1 MYLFTVLLFTFF
13 ALLETANPKLIQ
25 KYKFVFAFIAFSF
38 LIVHDGLR
46 WETGSDWMA
55 YLNFYNDIDTM
66 RAGDVYFEPGYFY
79 LMQSVRFLSD
89 DYTAYLLVHA
99 FIFYSCIFYTIFKLS
114 NAPFLSILLLYM
126 VTLPFLGMNRQFLA
140 MAIAMLG
147 FVFLV
152 RRQAWVFVA
161 LVLFAMLFHK
171 SVACCLVMPLLMRRY
186 NSVFLI
192 VLLIGAIGIAF
203 TGIVNTF
210 APALSLLMLDANR
223 TDGYMEAVKEFS
235 PISFV
240 VSLSRKLIWIVLLMY
255 YDKAIEGKTRSYTFF
270 FNVYFVSIL
279 VYIVCSGTMLQSVV
293 SRMLI
298 YFNIAEIFI
307 LPYLLT
313 VFKPLRDKII
323 LIFLFGVYTFIS
335 IQKGILNYGEGKDF
349 FTPYKGL
356 FINANYVKYDVH
368 QLE

>member
-1 MYLFTVLLFTFF
+1 MYIFATLLFTFF
-13 ALLETANPKLIQ
+13 ALLETATPKLIQ

-55 YLNFYNDIDTM
+55 YLTFFNDVDSMGSEDI
-66 RAGDVYFEPGYFY
+66 YFEPGYFH
-79 LMQSVRFLSD
+79 LMQSVRFLSE

-99 FIFYSCIFYTIFKLS
+99 IIFYSCIFYAIFKLS

-140 MAIAMLG
+140 MAIAMVG

-152 RRQAWVFVA
+152 KKQTWVFVL

-171 SVACCLVMPLLMRRY
+171 SVACCLVMPFLMRRY
-186 NSVFLI
+186 SNI
-192 VLLIGAIGIAF
+192 VLITLLLGAIAISF
-203 TGIVNTF
+203 TGIIN
-210 APALSLLMLDANR
+210 
-223 TDGYMEAVKEFS
+223 KFS
-235 PISFV
+235 PILSFLIMDAKRSDGYAAATV
-240 VSLSRKLIWIVLLMY
+240 EISLVASTISLARKLIWIVLLMY
-255 YDKAIEGKTRSYTFF
+255 YDKAVEGKSRSYTFF
-270 FNVYFVSIL
+270 FNVYFASIL
-279 VYIVCSGTMLQSVV
+279 VYVLCNGTMLQSVV

-323 LIFLFGVYTFIS
+323 LILLFGAYTFIS
-335 IQKGILNYGEGKDF
+335 IQKGISNYGEDKDF

-356 FINANYVKYDVH
+356 FINANYTKYDVH
-368 QLE
+368 QIE